1 MPTTIPITF
10 YTNAS
15 ESTFVITAITRG
27 DNDATP
33 AGITLP
39 ISLAIQS
46 PIGGMYPWTGSFTTT
61 DSTVP
66 PYYNAAGAI
75 NDTVTPPLKIFT
87 SAVPPAGRWGTLVM
101 VNSIYSGSNVSAWSI
116 FPNSNVPDVSFQQGS
131 FDRADNDIVTA
142 LSMQYYQAPPS
153 DQSALSVNM
162 GWIEAELMGAY
173 LYEANGMQ
181 DKAKGMDGKI
191 QDHRDNAMAQLDELM
206 YFNRGGFTRVSGFA
220 DAPLN
225 VAPNVRPDGS
235 PVSVAPPYPVL
246 AWTGWN
252 WAWWSGGNLNPG
264 NG

>member
-1 MPTTIPITF
+1 MATIPITF

-15 ESTFVITAITRG
+15 ESTFVITSLTRS
-27 DNDATP
+27 DNAQTP
-33 AGITLP
+33 VGITLP
-39 ISLAIQS
+39 ISLTLGS
-46 PIGGMYPWTGSFTTT
+46 PVGGLYPWTGSFTTT
-61 DSTVP
+61 DATIP
-66 PYYNAAGAI
+66 TFYNAGGAI
-75 NDTVTPPLKIFT
+75 NGTVTPSLEILT
-87 SAVPPAGRWGTLVM
+87 NSVPPAGIWGTIAM
-101 VNSIYSGSNVSAWSI
+101 VNSIYSASNVSGWSI
-116 FPNSNVPDVSFQQGS
+116 LPNTNVPDVAFQQGC

-142 LSMQYYQAPPS
+142 LSMQYYQQPAAN
-153 DQSALSVNM
+153 QSPLSVNM

-173 LYEANGMQ
+173 LYEANGFQ
-181 DKAKGMDGKI
+181 DRAKGMDGKI
-191 QDHRDNAMAQLDELM
+191 QDHRNRAMGQLDELM

-252 WAWWSGGNLNPG
+252 WTWWSGGNLNPR